1 MKVRILQAP
10 YDSGHRGVRM
20 GRGPKHLVDNGLEE
34 RLRAGGHEV
43 RADVIEAGGWFPTE
57 IATAF
62 ELHCLVADQVRQAR
76 GRDELPL
83 VLSGNCNTSSV
94 GALAGL
100 GTQDVGVVW
109 FDAHAD
115 FDTPET
121 TTSGFLDGMGL
132 SIAVGACWKTM
143 AETIPGFRPIPEANV
158 THVGARDLDPPERE
172 RLERSGLTVVEAGLV
187 EERGDALR
195 EALDA
200 LRGRV
205 RGVYVHLDL
214 DVLDPDLVAP
224 ANGFARPGGLTTEQ
238 VAGALRIIRSRFV
251 LAAAGVASYDPAYD
265 EGGRVLHA
273 GLEFAEVLA
282 DGEG

>member
-1 MKVRILQAP
+1 
-10 YDSGHRGVRM
+10 M

-34 RLRAGGHEV
+34 RLRACGHEV
-43 RADVIEAGGWFPTE
+43 RADVIEAEGWFPTE

-62 ELHCLVADQVRQAR
+62 ELHGLVADQVRQAR

-115 FDTPET
+115 FDTPDDNL
-121 TTSGFLDGMGL
+121 SGFFD
-132 SIAVGACWKTM
+132 VM
-143 AETIPGFRPIPEANV
+143 ALAILTGSGWPALARTIPGFRPIPEANV
-158 THVGARDLDPPERE
+158 MHVGARGLDPPERE
-172 RLERSGLTVVEAGLV
+172 RLERSGLTVVETGLV
-187 EERGDALR
+187 EERGYALR

-200 LRGRV
+200 LRGHV
-205 RGVYVHLDL
+205 GGVYVHLDL

-224 ANGFARPGGLTTEQ
+224 ANGFARPGGMTTEQ
-238 VAGALRIIRSRFV
+238 VVGALRMIRERFV
-251 LAAAGVASYDPAYD
+251 LAAAGIASYDPAYD

-273 GLEFAEVLA
+273 GIEFAEVLA
-282 DGEG
+282 NGEG

>member
-1 MKVRILQAP
+1 
-10 YDSGHRGVRM
+10 M
-20 GRGPKHLVDNGLEE
+20 GRGPKHLVDNGLKE

-43 RADVIEAGGWFPTE
+43 RTEVIEDEDWFLTE

-62 ELHCLVADQVRQAR
+62 ELHRLVADQVRQAR
-76 GRDELPL
+76 ELGELPL

-100 GTQDVGVVW
+100 SAEESGVVW

-115 FDTPET
+115 FNTPET

-132 SIAVGACWKTM
+132 SIAVGACWKAM

-158 THVGARDLDPPERE
+158 THIGARDLDPPERE
-172 RLERSGLTVVEAGLV
+172 RLERSGVTVVEAGLI
-187 EERGDALR
+187 EERGMQDALR

-200 LRGRV
+200 LRDRV

-214 DVLDPDLVAP
+214 DVLDADLVAP
-224 ANGFARPGGLTTEQ
+224 ANGFAKPGGLTTEQ
-238 VAGALRIIRSRFV
+238 VVKALQIIRARFA
-251 LAAAGVASYDPAYD
+251 LAAAGIASYDPAYD
-265 EGGRVLHA
+265 EGGRVLRA

-282 DGEG
+282 ADDEG

>member
-1 MKVRILQAP
+1 
-10 YDSGHRGVRM
+10 M
-20 GRGPKHLVDNGLEE
+20 GRGPKHLVDNGLQE

-43 RADVIEAGGWFPTE
+43 GKEVIEDGGWFPTE

-62 ELHCLVADQVRQAR
+62 ELHRLVADQVRQAR
-76 GRDELPL
+76 ELGELPL

-121 TTSGFLDGMGL
+121 TASGFLDGMGL
-132 SIAVGACWKTM
+132 SIAVGGCWRVM

-158 THVGARDLDPPERE
+158 MHVGARGLDPPERE

-187 EERGDALR
+187 EEREDALR

-200 LRGRV
+200 LRGRA

-224 ANGFARPGGLTTEQ
+224 ANGFARPGGMTTEQ
-238 VAGALRIIRSRFV
+238 VVGALRIIRSRFV
-251 LAAAGVASYDPAYD
+251 LAAAGIASYDPACD
-265 EGGRVLHA
+265 EDGRVLHA
-273 GLEFAEVLA
+273 GIEFAEVLA